1 MVIVRGNRFRGRG
14 EKKLEKLAEPCGGE
28 VVFQAWIQIDG
39 KGKVWKGACREQQVG
54 NRAGAESRVHSRPET
69 SIPRWTCLWGWHRAV
84 WELEIGSFPK
94 SLWWVALC
102 AWTVGAGG
110 VVYAEHLLSMWGYS
124 ILVCT
129 RRVWPNPLGTESFF
143 FFFWTLI

>member
-39 KGKVWKGACREQQVG
+39 KGKVWKGACREHQVG

-69 SIPRWTCLWGWHRAV
+69 SIPRWTCL
-84 WELEIGSFPK
+84 
-94 SLWWVALC
+94 
-102 AWTVGAGG
+102 
-110 VVYAEHLLSMWGYS
+110 
-124 ILVCT
+124 
-129 RRVWPNPLGTESFF
+129 
-143 FFFWTLI
+143 